1 MRSAWLLAVA
11 LLAGFLWPAAAQ
23 EPKNK
28 MVTPELEKTLADVN
42 QQWLCAAQYYKPKAQ
57 ACVDFRA
64 KYWVDQFFEIYPNG
78 QIMTK
83 ADMVTSQSKA
93 ADEHPEAARG
103 TYPDPQEFQLRA
115 VYGDIALA
123 TDHTLFH
130 SVDANGKLQLT
141 GESRVL
147 RIFVKVDGKWR
158 PAAAALIPIE
168 KPKQ

>member
-1 MRSAWLLAVA
+1 MRSAWLLVVA

-23 EPKNK
+23 ESKNK

-42 QQWLCAAQYYKPKAQ
+42 QQWLCAGKYYKPKAQ
-57 ACVDFRA
+57 ACVDFRS

-93 ADEHPEAARG
+93 ASEHPDAARG

-123 TDHTLFH
+123 TDHTIFH
-130 SVDANGKLQLT
+130 EVGPDGKLRVT

-147 RIFVKVDGKWR
+147 RIFVKENGTWR
-158 PAAAALIPIE
+158 PASAALIPIE